1 MKEKSPG
8 LIAAFIPIIFLI
20 GMLSYNV
27 VFIYTDDAL
36 GGSNQVVLLLSA
48 AVAAILAIQQ
58 GNSWEHLLAG
68 VSRAIRSVVPSV
80 IILLFIGSLSGTWL
94 LSGIIPTMMYY
105 GLDILH
111 PSYFLVAS
119 VLICAL
125 VSLATG
131 SSWST
136 IATVGIALL
145 GIGQAMGIPA
155 GMTAGA
161 IISGAYFGDKISPM
175 SDTTNLAPAM
185 AGTDLFT
192 HIRYMM
198 YTTVPSLILTLI
210 IFLFIGLSYR
220 GNLSHEDV
228 EVFQEAIQGKF
239 NISPWLFLVPALI
252 IFLIVKKFPA
262 LPALLLGTLAGG
274 IFALIF
280 QPHLI
285 TELGGEGSAFRQAYV
300 AIMDA
305 MTTDIAIVTDN
316 ETINELLSTG
326 GMAGMMST
334 IWLIICAMTFGGI
347 MEASGFLKV
356 IASRIIRSAHSVPGL
371 VGSTAGTCLFINV
384 TASDQYLA
392 IVVPG
397 RMYADVYKERGLK
410 PELLSRT
417 LEDSGTVTS
426 VLIPWNTCGAT
437 QSAVLGVSA
446 FAFAP
451 YCFFNIISPIMT
463 WFIARIGFRIRRLD
477 PTTVTTEVEE

>member
-1 MKEKSPG
+1 MKEKSPS
-8 LIAAFIPIIFLI
+8 LQAALIPIAFLI
-20 GMLSYNV
+20 VLLSYNV
-27 VFIYTDDAL
+27 VFVYKDDAL
-36 GGSNQVVLLLSA
+36 GGSNQMVLLLSA
-48 AVAAILAIQQ
+48 AVAAIVAVQQ
-58 GNSWEHLLAG
+58 GVRWDHLVAG
-68 VSRAIRSVVPSV
+68 ISKAVRSVVPSV
-80 IILLFIGSLSGTWL
+80 IILLFIGSLAGTWL
-94 LSGIIPTMMYY
+94 LSGVIPTMMYY

-111 PSYFLVAS
+111 PSYFLVAT

-145 GIGQAMGIPA
+145 GIGQAMGIPV

-198 YTTVPSLILTLI
+198 YTTVPSLIITLI

-220 GNLSHEDV
+220 GSLSAEDV
-228 EVFQEAIQGKF
+228 DLFQHAIEEKF
-239 NISPWLFLVPALI
+239 VITPWLFLVPALI
-252 IFLIVKKFPA
+252 IYLIIRKFPA
-262 LPALLLGTLAGG
+262 LPALLMGTLFGG
-274 IFALIF
+274 LFALIF

-285 TELGGEGSAFRQAYV
+285 AEIGGSGSAFRQAYV
-300 AIMDA
+300 ALMDA
-305 MTTDIAIVTDN
+305 MTTDIAIVTSN
-316 ETINELLSTG
+316 ETVNELLTTG
-326 GMAGMMST
+326 GMAGMMNT
-334 IWLIICAMTFGGI
+334 IWLIICAMAFGGV
-347 MEASGFLKV
+347 MESSGFLNV
-356 IASRIIRSAHSVPGL
+356 VAARIIRTAHSVPGL
-371 VGSTAGTCLFINV
+371 VGSTAGTCLFMNV

-397 RMYADVYKERGLK
+397 RMYADVYKQRGLK

-426 VLIPWNTCGAT
+426 VLIPWNSCGAT

-451 YCFFNIISPIMT
+451 FCFFNIISPFMT
-463 WFIARIGFRIRRLD
+463 WFMARINFRIRRLD
-477 PTTVTTEVEE
+477 PQEVEVKSA